1 MYVSAFT
8 YYHQFYNRQIA
19 EPFVHDLTFVKIREA
34 SLGYRIPVNK
44 IGNLSKVFQGAS
56 ISLIARNPWIIY
68 REAKNFDPSEIS
80 GVQGEDGQLPGVRS
94 LGASLK
100 FVF

>member
-1 MYVSAFT
+1 M
-8 YYHQFYNRQIA
+8 
-19 EPFVHDLTFVKIREA
+19 
-34 SLGYRIPVNK
+34 
-44 IGNLSKVFQGAS
+44 QGATL
-56 ISLIARNPWIIY
+56 SLIARNPWIIY
-68 REAKNFDPSEIS
+68 RESKNFDPSEIS